1 MLRRVNEPVNPA
13 GAVVSIDQ
21 AQFPAPFAS
30 VLEFNAPVH
39 GTWNIVHT
47 GMLVP
52 GTRQIYVCAANCMRG
67 VTLTAAEMNELERFS
82 FVILEEED
90 LVEGT
95 VEEVTIEGVTDV
107 LRKLEKKPPAVLLF
121 TVCVHHFLGCDY
133 DHIYRSLEERFPSVD
148 FCRCYMDPIM
158 QKGGLT
164 PDQKL
169 RRGIY
174 ELLRP
179 LPPKKGVVSLLGSD
193 FSTDKTGDLAAFLR
207 ENGIELRQLPD
218 CRTYEKFLSMAEGE
232 LFVSVYPPGLY
243 GARSAARRL
252 NRPHLYLPQCFG
264 YGEISAHLRVL
275 SDVLHLPPFDAD
287 KGIARAEAA
296 LGQTKELV
304 GDTPVAIDATVHPRP
319 LGLARLLL
327 EHGFRVDTVYLD
339 GISPEEERDFCWLK
353 EHHSQLL
360 LRATIQPKARVLPRG
375 REEKVLAIG
384 QKAAWFEDTPHFVN
398 LVQGAGLWGF
408 DGICRLCGLIGEAF
422 LEEKDTED
430 LVPRKG
436 WGCESCV

>member
-1 MLRRVNEPVNPA
+1 MLRRVNAGLEAA
-13 GAVVSIDQ
+13 GAVVP
-21 AQFPAPFAS
+21 AGKAAYLAPFAS

-52 GTRQIYVCAANCMRG
+52 QARQIYVCAANCMRG

-82 FVILEEED
+82 FVILKEED
-90 LVEGT
+90 LLEGT

-107 LRKLEKKPPAVLLF
+107 LNKLPQKPPAVLLF

-133 DHIYRSLEERFPSVD
+133 DHIYRTLEERFPAVD

-169 RRGIY
+169 RRSLY

-179 LPPKKGVVSLLGSD
+179 LPFKKGVVSLLGSD
-193 FSTDKTGDLAAFLR
+193 FSTDTDGDLAACLAQ
-207 ENGIELRQLPD
+207 NGYELRQLPD
-218 CRTYEKFLSMAEGE
+218 CGTYSAFLDMAEAE
-232 LFVSVYPPGLY
+232 LFVCVYAPGFW
-243 GARSAARRL
+243 GARIAAKRL
-252 NRPHLYLPQCFG
+252 NRPLLYLPQCFG
-264 YGEISAHLRVL
+264 FSEIDAHLSAL
-275 SDVLHLPPFDAD
+275 EQALNLPPFDVRSARE
-287 KGIARAEAA
+287 RAEAA
-296 LGQTKELV
+296 LTNTRSVV
-304 GDTPVAIDATVHPRP
+304 GETPIAVDATVHPRP
-319 LGLARLLL
+319 LGLTRLLL

-339 GISPEEERDFCWLK
+339 AVSVEEEQDFRWLQK
-353 EHHSQLL
+353 NAPELL
-360 LRATIQPKARVLPRG
+360 LKATIRPEARVLPRG
-375 REEKVLAIG
+375 RQEKVLAIG
-384 QKAAWFEDTPHFVN
+384 QKAAWFEQTPHFVN
-398 LVQGAGLWGF
+398 LVQGAGLWGY
-408 DGICRLCGLIGEAF
+408 DGICRLCELMEEAF

>member
-1 MLRRVNEPVNPA
+1 MLRRVNASFDAA
-13 GAVVSIDQ
+13 GAVVP
-21 AQFPAPFAS
+21 AGKAAYPAPFAS

-52 GTRQIYVCAANCMRG
+52 QARQIYVCAANCMRG

-82 FVILEEED
+82 FVILKEED
-90 LVEGT
+90 LLEGT

-107 LRKLEKKPPAVLLF
+107 LNKLPQKPPAVLLF

-133 DHIYRSLEERFPSVD
+133 DHIYRTLEERFPEVD

-169 RRGIY
+169 RRSLY

-179 LPPKKGVVSLLGSD
+179 LPPKQGVVSLLGSD
-193 FSTDKTGDLAAFLR
+193 FSTDSSGDLAACLAQ
-207 ENGIELRQLPD
+207 NGYELRQLPD
-218 CRTYEKFLSMAEGE
+218 CGTYGAFLEMAEAE
-232 LFVSVYPPGLY
+232 LFVCVYPPGFW
-243 GARSAARRL
+243 GAGIAAKRL
-252 NRPHLYLPQCFG
+252 NRPLLYLPQCFSFS
-264 YGEISAHLRVL
+264 EIDANLSALGQAL
-275 SDVLHLPPFDAD
+275 NLPPFDVHA
-287 KGIARAEAA
+287 ARERAEAA
-296 LGQTKELV
+296 LTRTRSVV
-304 GDTPVAIDATVHPRP
+304 GETPIAVDATVHPRP
-319 LGLARLLL
+319 LGLTRLLL
-327 EHGFRVDTVYLD
+327 EQGFRVDTVYLD
-339 GISPEEERDFCWLK
+339 AVSAEEERDFRWLQK
-353 EHHSQLL
+353 NAPELL
-360 LRATIQPKARVLPRG
+360 LKATIRPEARVLPRG
-375 REEKVLAIG
+375 RQKKVLAIG
-384 QKAAWFEDTPHFVN
+384 QKAAWFEQTPHFVN
-398 LVQGAGLWGF
+398 LVQGAGLWGY
-408 DGICRLCGLIGEAF
+408 DGICRLCALMEEAF

>member
-1 MLRRVNEPVNPA
+1 MLRRARAVNPS
-13 GAVVSIDQ
+13 GAVVRLGE
-21 AQFPAPFAS
+21 ANYPAPFAS

-52 GTRQIYVCAANCMRG
+52 QAQQVYVCAANCMRG
-67 VTLTAAEMNELERFS
+67 VTLTAAEMNELDRFS
-82 FVILEEED
+82 FVLLEEQD

-95 VEEVTIEGVTDV
+95 VEEVTLEGVTDV
-107 LRKLEKKPPAVLLF
+107 LRKLDKLPPAVLLF

-133 DHIYRSLEERFPSVD
+133 DFLYQKLAERFPTVD
-148 FCRCYMDPIM
+148 FCRCYMDPIL
-158 QKGGLT
+158 QKGGPT

-169 RRGIY
+169 RRSMY

-179 LPPKKGVVSLLGSD
+179 LPAHKGVVTLLGSD
-193 FSTDKTGDLAAFLR
+193 FSTDETGDLAAYLR
-207 ENGIELRQLPD
+207 EIGYELRQLPD
-218 CRTYEKFLSMAEGE
+218 CRTYGEFLALAEAE
-232 LFVSVYPPGLY
+232 LFVSVYPNALL
-243 GARSAARRL
+243 GAKAAAERFG
-252 NRPHLYLPQCFG
+252 RPHLYLPQCFSFE
-264 YGEISAHLRVL
+264 EIDQSLGRLSQALGLPRPDTAPLRR
-275 SDVLHLPPFDAD
+275 
-287 KGIARAEAA
+287 RAEAA
-296 LGQTKELV
+296 LAETRALV
-304 GDTPVAIDATVHPRP
+304 GETPVAIDCTVHPRP

-339 GISPEEERDFCWLK
+339 GISPEEEADFRALQ
-353 EHHSQLL
+353 HTAPDLL
-360 LRATIQPKARVLPRG
+360 LKATIRPEARVLPRG
-375 REEKVLAIG
+375 RAQKVLAVG

-398 LVQGAGLWGF
+398 LVQGAGLWGY
-408 DGICRLCGLIGEAF
+408 DGICRLCEQMREAF

>member
-1 MLRRVNEPVNPA
+1 MLRRIYEPVSPE
-13 GAVVSIDQ
+13 GAVVPIGN
-21 AQFPAPFAS
+21 ARFPAPFDS

-52 GTRQIYVCAANCMRG
+52 GAQQVYVCAANCMRG

-107 LRKLEKKPPAVLLF
+107 LRKLPQLPPAVLLF

-133 DHIYRSLEERFPSVD
+133 DHIYRTLEQRFPTVD

-169 RRGIY
+169 RRSIY

-179 LPPKKGVVSLLGSD
+179 LPPKQGVVALLGSD
-193 FSTDKTGDLAAFLR
+193 FSTYKTGELAAYLR
-207 ENGIELRQLPD
+207 ENGVELRQLPD
-218 CRTYEKFLSMAEGE
+218 CQSYAEFLSMAEAE
-232 LFVSVYPPGLY
+232 LFVSVYPPGFW
-243 GARSAARRL
+243 GARIAGKRL

-264 YGEISAHLRVL
+264 YSEIAAHLNTL
-275 SDVLHLPPFDAD
+275 SEALHLPPFDVAA
-287 KGIARAEAA
+287 GETRAEAA
-296 LGQTKELV
+296 LSETLALV
-304 GDTPVAIDATVHPRP
+304 GETPIAIDATVHPRP
-319 LGLARLLL
+319 LGLALLL
-327 EHGFRVDTVYLD
+327 LRHGFKVDTVYLD
-339 GISPEEERDFCWLK
+339 AVSAEEEQVFRILQI
-353 EHHSQLL
+353 ETPELL
-360 LRATIQPKARVLPRG
+360 LKATIQPKARVLPRG
-375 REEKVLAIG
+375 RDTKVLAIG

-398 LVQGAGLWGF
+398 MVQGAGLWGF
-408 DGICRLCGLIGEAF
+408 DGICRLCALMQEAF
-422 LEEKDTED
+422 WEEKDTED